1 MDFKLLVDTPEA
13 NQFDNL
19 KFTALKDMQMVVGQI
34 MLTNKQYLLV
44 VKQEDSLLVNISVIS
59 KSAIKVLQSQKMA
72 QCYSHSLHIIDLVQ
86 QLVATYL
93 HYIVAKTL
101 KL

>member
-44 VKQEDSLLVNISVIS
+44 VK
-59 KSAIKVLQSQKMA
+59 
-72 QCYSHSLHIIDLVQ
+72 
-86 QLVATYL
+86 
-93 HYIVAKTL
+93 
-101 KL
+101 